1 MKAAPL
7 IRQRGVTALLLGLLR
22 PRDNIAR
29 WAAGR
34 IAFIAVVVLAG
45 TAPLWLSLGDE
56 YTAGLAIIA
65 VLFALSYNLMLGSTG
80 MVSFGHA
87 APYGL
92 GAFTVALVTT
102 KVHGSAIA
110 GLLLAPVIGAGF
122 GVVAGI
128 FCLRAVR
135 LYFALLTLAVSQ
147 LFYVAAFQS
156 YGLTGGDNGIHG
168 IPIPDFLND
177 PGSVYY
183 FALGI
188 VAFGSL
194 VLFVVTRSPF
204 GAALNGIREN
214 RQRATFVGLTVKRY
228 ELAAFVIAST
238 FAAVAGA
245 LYAIYDQQAFPG
257 LMYWTAS
264 GIPVVMALIGGM
276 RVFWGPAL
284 GAVFYTFLASK
295 VQNSTV
301 YWDLII
307 GAVLLF
313 IVLALP
319 GGIAGF
325 PARAAGL
332 IRRLRAR
339 SMPTFRGSPPT
350 EEGTLALAAEA
361 ALSAPA
367 RLQAVAEGVRDR
379 SEITPAEGDFILEAH
394 GLVKRFGGLAAVDGV
409 DIRVRRGQVHAV
421 IGPNGAGKSTLF
433 NLISGQL
440 RLDAGSVRF
449 DGRDVTG
456 MAAQRLV
463 RAGLGRS
470 FQTTAVFPGLTALDN
485 VRLAIMGIAGDT
497 RLPLGAASRRHC
509 ARAARI
515 LDTVGLTAHSSR
527 RAADL
532 SHGDQ
537 RALELAIS
545 IAVGARM
552 LVLDEPTA
560 GMSPYETQRTLQMLR
575 RLITVE
581 GVTLLLTE
589 HDMEVVFGIA
599 DRVTVMAEGRVLIE
613 GAPAY
618 VRTHPEVIRLYLGED
633 ARKPV
638 VEVGP

>member
-1 MKAAPL
+1 
-7 IRQRGVTALLLGLLR
+7 
-22 PRDNIAR
+22 
-29 WAAGR
+29 
-34 IAFIAVVVLAG
+34 
-45 TAPLWLSLGDE
+45 
-56 YTAGLAIIA
+56 
-65 VLFALSYNLMLGSTG
+65 
-80 MVSFGHA
+80 
-87 APYGL
+87 
-92 GAFTVALVTT
+92 
-102 KVHGSAIA
+102 
-110 GLLLAPVIGAGF
+110 
-122 GVVAGI
+122 
-128 FCLRAVR
+128 
-135 LYFALLTLAVSQ
+135 
-147 LFYVAAFQS
+147 
-156 YGLTGGDNGIHG
+156 
-168 IPIPDFLND
+168 
-177 PGSVYY
+177 
-183 FALGI
+183 
-188 VAFGSL
+188 
-194 VLFVVTRSPF
+194 
-204 GAALNGIREN
+204 
-214 RQRATFVGLTVKRY
+214 
-228 ELAAFVIAST
+228 
-238 FAAVAGA
+238 
-245 LYAIYDQQAFPG
+245 
-257 LMYWTAS
+257 
-264 GIPVVMALIGGM
+264 
-276 RVFWGPAL
+276 
-284 GAVFYTFLASK
+284 
-295 VQNSTV
+295 
-301 YWDLII
+301 
-307 GAVLLF
+307 
-313 IVLALP
+313 
-319 GGIAGF
+319 
-325 PARAAGL
+325 
-332 IRRLRAR
+332 
-339 SMPTFRGSPPT
+339 
-350 EEGTLALAAEA
+350 
-361 ALSAPA
+361 
-367 RLQAVAEGVRDR
+367 
-379 SEITPAEGDFILEAH
+379 
-394 GLVKRFGGLAAVDGV
+394 
-409 DIRVRRGQVHAV
+409 VRRGQVHAV